1 MMRRALLS
9 TILGVVVLL
18 APTAA
23 LAKGASEATITGP
36 GLGDG
41 IRLAGEG
48 DPGGGQLMQL
58 AQDAGFFPSIFVT
71 TPNPMLSERP
81 DGTLGRRY
89 TVVYVMPGPNGGV
102 DEIRQDV
109 YPYATPSP
117 VSYVE
122 PGQPYFGTERTVG
135 GWYVAGSTLKDDLV
149 TIGLPATAPDAGD
162 DPGREIPWGAFGVLA
177 LGAALAGL
185 GLVVVRSR
193 RRSDAAPA

>member
-48 DPGGGQLMQL
+48 DRAGGQLMQL

-81 DGTLGRRY
+81 DGTIGPRY

-117 VSYVE
+117 VSYVK

-149 TIGLPATAPDAGD
+149 SVGLPATAPPVAD
-162 DPGREIPWGAFGVLA
+162 DGGREIPWGAFGVLA

>member
-1 MMRRALLS
+1 MIRRALLS

-36 GLGDG
+36 GLGGG

-48 DPGGGQLMQL
+48 DPGGGALMQI
-58 AQDAGFFPSIFVT
+58 AEDSGFFPAVFPT
-71 TPNPMLSERP
+71 TPNPMLFERP
-81 DGTLGRRY
+81 EGELGPRY
-89 TVVYVMPGPNGGV
+89 TIVYVMPGPSGV
-102 DEIRQDV
+102 ADEIRQAV
-109 YPYATPSP
+109 YPYATPSL
-117 VSYVE
+117 VSYTK

-135 GWYVAGSTLKDDLV
+135 GWYVAGPTLKDDLV
-149 TIGLPATAPDAGD
+149 AVGLRATAPPVADGAGS
-162 DPGREIPWGAFGVLA
+162 EIPWEAFGVLT
-177 LGAALAGL
+177 LLVALAGL